1 VLALLAQA
9 SQAVDTDENESNNDD
24 DTNDDID
31 DDEFVDINTLDLDE
45 LVDPE
50 LRALSTTQIGMQ
62 RLESSYDTY
71 QLGILPPRLFQT
83 NPFSR
88 QQNDECFGGDAH
100 ELTTQDMPATTK
112 EIQDMDEE
120 EADEIALSQTVETL
134 LATTR
139 AGRKRK
145 ATMKVVEN
153 DAQATGA
160 KRAKT
165 SSRGGRGGRGGR
177 KL

>member
-1 VLALLAQA
+1 MLALLAQA
-9 SQAVDTDENESNNDD
+9 NQAVDIDENESNNND
-24 DTNDDID
+24 DTN
-31 DDEFVDINTLDLDE
+31 DDEFVDIDTLDLDE

-50 LRALSTTQIGMQ
+50 PRALSTTQIGMR
-62 RLESSYDTY
+62 RLESSHDTY
-71 QLGILPPRLFQT
+71 QPGTLPPRLYQT

-88 QQNDECFGGDAH
+88 QQNGEDLCVDAH
-100 ELTTQDMPATTK
+100 ELTAQDMPATTK

-120 EADEIALSQTVETL
+120 EADEIALSQAVETM

-153 DAQATGA
+153 DAQATDA
-160 KRAKT
+160 KRA
-165 SSRGGRGGRGGR
+165 SNRGGGGVRGGRGGR

>member
-1 VLALLAQA
+1 MLALLAQA
-9 SQAVDTDENESNNDD
+9 SQAVNTDKNKSNNDN
-24 DTNDDID
+24 DTN
-31 DDEFVDINTLDLDE
+31 DDEFVDIDPLDLDE
-45 LVDPE
+45 LVDPKP
-50 LRALSTTQIGMQ
+50 RALSTTQIGMW

-71 QLGILPPRLFQT
+71 QPSTLLPPLYQM

-88 QQNDECFGGDAH
+88 QQNDEDLGGDAH
-100 ELTTQDMPATTK
+100 ELTAQDMLVTTK
-112 EIQDMDEE
+112 KIQDMDEE
-120 EADEIALSQTVETL
+120 EADEIALLQAVETM

-153 DAQATGA
+153 DAQATDA

-165 SSRGGRGGRGGR
+165 SSRGGRGGHGGR
-177 KL
+177 GDRKL